1 MCRRRCSKAVEEAS
15 EACGTDG
22 AGCLA
27 SGPSRKKEEPRLQ
40 LRGSGR
46 VSGDGGGT
54 NTDGMNQ
61 QAIFLFP

>member
-1 MCRRRCSKAVEEAS
+1 MWHRWCRRWC
-15 EACGTDG
+15 
-22 AGCLA
+22 CLA